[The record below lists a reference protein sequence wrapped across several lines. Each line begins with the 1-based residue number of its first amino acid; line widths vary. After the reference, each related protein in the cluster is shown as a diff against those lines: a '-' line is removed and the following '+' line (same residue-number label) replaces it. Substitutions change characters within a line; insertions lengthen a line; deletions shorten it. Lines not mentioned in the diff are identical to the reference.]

1 MSRTPVAAC
10 ATLAAMCCAL
20 AACSG
25 TDEPT
30 APGREYVKD
39 MIDSVP
45 YDSFAKNPVFSDGKT
60 LQAPAPG
67 SIPRG
72 YEPFDYG
79 PGPAEAARAALEVK
93 SPFPATAETVARGDK
108 VFHTICFTC
117 HGDLGKG
124 DGPVAGRFPT
134 PPSLLADHA
143 KGLAEGQLF
152 HIISRGQG
160 LMPAHNINVRPADR
174 WKVIHYLRTLQ
185 AAGGAK

>member
-1 MSRTPVAAC
+1 MTRSPAIA
-10 ATLAAMCCAL
+10 LAALLCGLAC

-30 APGREYVKD
+30 EPGREYVKD

-45 YDSFAKNPVFSDGKT
+45 YDSFAKNPVFRDGKT

-93 SPFPATAETVARGDK
+93 SPFPSTAETVARGDK
-108 VFHTICFTC
+108 VFHIVCFTC

-134 PPSLLADHA
+134 PPSLVADHA
-143 KGLAEGQLF
+143 RGLGDGQLF

-160 LMPAHNINVRPADR
+160 LMPAHTINVRLVDR

-185 AAGGAK
+185 ASGGAK